1 MIARMP
7 LRALTF
13 LAAAALIVASVD
25 ATTAPAPVQ
34 QTPRIVAVGDVHGA
48 FEAFVGILQTAGV
61 IDANRQWTGGTT
73 VLVQTGDVFDRGPGV
88 RDALDLLMRL
98 EGDARRAGGRVE
110 ALLGNH
116 EMMNILSEFKDVVP
130 AGFAAFADARSEN
143 RRRRGYDEYARLAR
157 QRGSKDK
164 PAQSEADWM
173 AAHPPGFIEYVEA
186 LGPRG
191 KYGRWLRARKVVTT
205 VGASAFMHAGVHP
218 DWSGSLDDVNR
229 TAATDVTS
237 WDRARELMVQA
248 RLVPAFCTLDE
259 AIDAAAVEVQR
270 IAEALKTGAPPG
282 DHVTREFVDRIQGL
296 LQIGKSSLLDP
307 DGPLWFRGYAQWP
320 DTDEPKMTA
329 LVQRFNVQRFV
340 TGHTPSLPGRVRM
353 RFGGRSFLIDT
364 GMLSTYFKGGRAS
377 ALEIQDGRITAI
389 YTDAR
394 EVLQPTAGAY
404 FVPAPFFRGAAP
416 LSAARAADAAS
427 AAVRY

>member
-1 MIARMP
+1 MISWMLPRF
-7 LRALTF
+7 LIL
-13 LAAAALIVASVD
+13 LAATLLVASVD
-25 ATTAPAPVQ
+25 ATTAPPPLQ
-34 QTPRIVAVGDVHGA
+34 QPPRIVAVGDVHGA
-48 FEAFVGILQTAGV
+48 FEDFVGILQTAGV
-61 IDANRQWTGGTT
+61 IDAKRAWSGGTT
-73 VLVQTGDVFDRGPGV
+73 ILVQTGDVFDRGPGV

-98 EGDARRAGGRVE
+98 EGEARRAGGRVE

-116 EMMNILSEFKDVVP
+116 EMMNILSEFKDVAP
-130 AGFAAFADARSEN
+130 GGFAAFADARSEN
-143 RRRRGYDEYARLAR
+143 RRRRAYDDYARLAR
-157 QRGSKDK
+157 QRGSTAK
-164 PAQSEADWM
+164 PAQSQAEWM
-173 AAHPPGFIEYVEA
+173 TAHPPGFIEYVEA

-191 KYGRWLRARKVVTT
+191 KYGRWLRARKVITT
-205 VGASAFMHAGVHP
+205 VSGSAFMHAGVHP

-229 TAATDVTS
+229 TAASDVIS
-237 WDRARELMVQA
+237 WDRARDMMVQA
-248 RLVPAFCTLDE
+248 RLVPEFCTLDE
-259 AIDAAAVEVQR
+259 AIEAAAVEVQR

-282 DHVTREFVDRIQGL
+282 DHVTREFVERIQAL

-320 DTDEPKMTA
+320 DTDEPKMAA
-329 LVQRFNVQRFV
+329 LVQRFGVQRFV

-364 GMLSTYFKGGRAS
+364 GMLSTFFKGGRAS

-394 EVLQPTAGAY
+394 EVLQPPAGAY
-404 FVPAPFFRGAAP
+404 LVPAPFFRGAA
-416 LSAARAADAAS
+416 LSAARAATAAS